1 MITLLIGEN
10 SFEIERA
17 LTDIA
22 ANFDGSV
29 EKISGS
35 ELQLAQL
42 PDILMGVSL
51 FATARVI
58 IIRNLSENKVL
69 WSVFGD
75 WLSKI
80 SDDIHLVL
88 VESKPDKRT
97 TTYKALKDLA
107 IIKEF
112 QSWTDRDYIKAEK
125 WAVTEAKKFGYEL
138 SDKLA
143 QVLVRRVGVDQW
155 QLFHALEKLALVDVV
170 SADVI
175 KDVIEPNL
183 VENVFELLETALKG
197 DIKELKKMLRV
208 LEQSE
213 DVFRLSA
220 LLSAQVFQL
229 AAVISVS
236 FAGQRTDNVAKDFG
250 IHPYVVQKLESI
262 ARRLGKSGVT
272 KVVKIFAEAD
282 DDMKLSKADPWLLIE
297 RALIKTASL

>member
-17 LTDIA
+17 LTEIA
-22 ANFDGSV
+22 SNFDGSV

-58 IIRNLSENKVL
+58 IIRNLSENKAI
-69 WSVFGD
+69 WAVFGD

-97 TTYKALKDLA
+97 TTYKSLKDSV

-125 WAVTEAKKFGYEL
+125 WAVVEAKKLGYEL

-143 QVLVRRVGVDQW
+143 QVLVRRVGADQW

-170 SADVI
+170 SVETINDI
-175 KDVIEPNL
+175 IEPNL
-183 VENVFELLETALKG
+183 VENVFELFETALKG
-197 DIKELKKMLRV
+197 DMKELKRMLRV

-213 DVFRLSA
+213 DVFRLFA
-220 LLSAQVFQL
+220 LLSTQVFQL
-229 AAVISVS
+229 SVVMS
-236 FAGQRTDNVAKDFG
+236 ASKSDNVVKDFS

-262 ARRLGKSGVT
+262 ARRLGKSSVA
-272 KVVKIFAEAD
+272 KIVKIFAEAD
-282 DDMKLSKADPWLLIE
+282 DDMKISKADPWLLIE
-297 RALIKTASL
+297 RALIKIASL